1 MNRCGRRA
9 DTVSKKFSE
18 EQCNTAISM
27 LGKYTL
33 DEISEK
39 TGMTRMQ
46 LRNMFYRRGVDV
58 KKKLD
63 EARKARPRIAETSPC
78 TVCAKSSEDC
88 MCIVWKNWFT
98 HQWKEVCRRIWTAV
112 GRCK

>member
-1 MNRCGRRA
+1 M
-9 DTVSKKFSE
+9 SKKFSE

-46 LRNMFYRRGVDV
+46 LRNMFYRRGVAV

-78 TVCAKSSEDC
+78 TVCRVGERDYCVCPVWED
-88 MCIVWKNWFT
+88 WFRRK
-98 HQWKEVCRRIWTAV
+98 WNEVCERI
-112 GRCK
+112 KNI